1 MIKTEAIVLHT
12 IHYRDHSYIVH
23 IFTRE
28 QGRINC
34 LVKGSKQKL
43 ALSPVLMQPLSLI
56 DIVLD
61 NRANKTFQYIRE
73 SSPTS
78 LLNTVPYDPIK
89 NSIALFLSEIL
100 HKTLR
105 ESDKE
110 NALFDFVKESI
121 LFFDT
126 TTKGFANFHLVF
138 LIKMTY
144 FLGFFPNLSQF
155 HDGVY
160 FDMLNSQFTEQN
172 NNPHTLNVEETEA
185 FAHLM
190 RMDYDNMQIFS
201 LSRNQRNTILEHI
214 LTYYRLHLP
223 EFGTVKSLD
232 ILQQLFA

>member
-1 MIKTEAIVLHT
+1 
-12 IHYRDHSYIVH
+12 
-23 IFTRE
+23 
-28 QGRINC
+28 
-34 LVKGSKQKL
+34 
-43 ALSPVLMQPLSLI
+43 MQPLSLI

-172 NNPHTLNVEETEA
+172 NNTHTLNVAETEA

>member
-1 MIKTEAIVLHT
+1 
-12 IHYRDHSYIVH
+12 
-23 IFTRE
+23 
-28 QGRINC
+28 
-34 LVKGSKQKL
+34 
-43 ALSPVLMQPLSLI
+43 MQPLSLI

-172 NNPHTLNVEETEA
+172 NNPHTLNIEETEA